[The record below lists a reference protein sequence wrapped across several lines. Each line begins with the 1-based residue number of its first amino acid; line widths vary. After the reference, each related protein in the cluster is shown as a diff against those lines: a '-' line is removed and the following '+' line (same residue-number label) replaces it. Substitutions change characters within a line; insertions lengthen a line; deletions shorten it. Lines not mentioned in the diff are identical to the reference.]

1 MLLLKEA
8 DFRKEIKTAPRAGYV
23 FVGDEDY
30 LKSFA
35 LRAAEEAFCPDSALA
50 IFNVLRIDGLD
61 LSPQSLLDALTPL
74 PMMCERKLVLVTGF
88 HFQGLRP
95 EEIDALFEA
104 LEMLPDF
111 DYNTLIFSLSSS
123 FDPGN
128 LPKKASPLLQRL
140 IDRGLTPVWFERITG
155 VKLAAWVQKH
165 FLHHGI
171 EAPPAFCHE
180 MIEYCGHSMFTLASE
195 IDKLS
200 FYLLAHGNPVP
211 DRESLLRVCTPVSE
225 YDAFSFANAL
235 IAGEA
240 DKALSILDDYRFRRV
255 DPLMILGE
263 VTRVISEMLVVQA
276 MMAEGASTPEI
287 ASAFKPPMHEFRIGI
302 YQKGLRKTNEKRVR
316 RALDACVAADA
327 SLKRSLGSK
336 DYGPLE
342 RLICTI

>member
-95 EEIDALFEA
+95 EEIDALFET

-200 FYLLAHGNPVP
+200 F
-211 DRESLLRVCTPVSE
+211 
-225 YDAFSFANAL
+225 
-235 IAGEA
+235 
-240 DKALSILDDYRFRRV
+240 
-255 DPLMILGE
+255 
-263 VTRVISEMLVVQA
+263 
-276 MMAEGASTPEI
+276 
-287 ASAFKPPMHEFRIGI
+287 
-302 YQKGLRKTNEKRVR
+302 
-316 RALDACVAADA
+316 
-327 SLKRSLGSK
+327 
-336 DYGPLE
+336 
-342 RLICTI
+342 